1 MHRRLSRRDRAVDS
15 LRLPM
20 PSGCP
25 AGRGHIAGGGRPMN
39 YRPMALLAL
48 IIGVF
53 ALTAAILASRGD
65 TPTPAATTVTP
76 GVVLTTSAADV
87 CTPGWA
93 SKHRHGLTA
102 TQKATVLRAYGYLAD
117 QKVAEYDHLISLE
130 LGGGN
135 TERNIWPQVDP
146 AQDQR
151 KDRLE
156 NTLHAQV
163 CAGRMQLAAAQ

>member
-1 MHRRLSRRDRAVDS
+1 
-15 LRLPM
+15 
-20 PSGCP
+20 
-25 AGRGHIAGGGRPMN
+25 MN

-65 TPTPAATTVTP
+65 TPTPAATTVTTISVVDHPKPTVTP

-163 CAGRMQLAAAQ
+163 CAGRMQLAAAQAEIRQFWLYW

>member
-1 MHRRLSRRDRAVDS
+1 MTSRLRW
-15 LRLPM
+15 
-20 PSGCP
+20 
-25 AGRGHIAGGGRPMN
+25 N
-39 YRPMALLAL
+39 RPMALLAL
-48 IIGVF
+48 IISVF
-53 ALTAAILASRGD
+53 ALGAAILASRGD
-65 TPTPAATTVTP
+65 TPTPAATTVTTISAVDHPKPTVTP

-87 CTPGWA
+87 CTAGWA

-102 TQKATVLRAYGYLAD
+102 TQKATVLRAYGYPAG

-156 NTLHAQV
+156 NALHAQV
-163 CAGRMQLAAAQ
+163 CAGRMQLAAAQAEIRQFWLYW